1 MWIFDADREA
11 PRAGYASAQRTPSYS
26 LPATRDGMLGRAV
39 EIPDLETTRLAWSD
53 TNLHGARR
61 RLRRPGARHPARPR
75 GAPDG
80 A

>member
-1 MWIFDADREA
+1 MWILGAEREA
-11 PRAGYASAQRTPSYS
+11 LRAGYASTQRMLAYY

-75 GAPDG
+75 GAPDR

>member
-1 MWIFDADREA
+1 MWILDADREA
-11 PRAGYASAQRTPSYS
+11 PRAGYASTQSTLSYP

-39 EIPDLETTRLAWSD
+39 EIPDLGTTRVAWSD

-61 RLRRPGARHPARPR
+61 WLRRPGARHPARPR